1 MTGIRNRLKIKD
13 LPISE
18 RPYEKLEFNGP
29 EMLSNA
35 ELLAIII
42 KTGNKEE
49 TSVALAQRILKL
61 DEEETGLGFL
71 YNMSLEQ
78 LRDIQGIGRVK
89 AIQLK
94 ALMELSRR
102 IASSLGNNRN
112 SIIKSSS
119 DVKAFF
125 MEEMRYLKKEV
136 FKVVFLNTKNKIIKS
151 IDISVGSLNASIV
164 HPREVFSE
172 AVKISCSGVI
182 FIHNHPSGDPEPSGE
197 DIETTHRLIE
207 AGNILGIKVLDHII
221 IGDGRYLSLKEKGI
235 I

>member
-1 MTGIRNRLKIKD
+1 MTGIGNRLKMKD

-18 RPYEKLEFNGP
+18 RPYEKLEYHGP

-42 KTGNKEE
+42 KTGNKGE
-49 TSVALAQRILKL
+49 TSVNLAQRILKL

-71 YNMSLEQ
+71 YNLSLEQ
-78 LRDIQGIGRVK
+78 LRNIQGIGRVK

-102 IASSLGNNRN
+102 IASSSGFRRDSVVKSPIDVN
-112 SIIKSSS
+112 SL
-119 DVKAFF
+119 F

-151 IDISVGSLNASIV
+151 IDISMGSLNASIV

-221 IGDGRYLSLKEKGI
+221 IGDGRYISLKEKKI